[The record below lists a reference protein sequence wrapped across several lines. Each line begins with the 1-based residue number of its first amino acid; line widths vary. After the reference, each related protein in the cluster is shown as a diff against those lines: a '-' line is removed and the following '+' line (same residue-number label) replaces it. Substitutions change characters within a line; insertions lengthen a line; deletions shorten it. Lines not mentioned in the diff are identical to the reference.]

1 MYLVFFHESHVAKET
16 LVPGPVAAQV
26 YFSSQSS
33 QLIEGL
39 DDKAVPVCSL
49 GNSKTVLIS
58 IG

>member
-26 YFSSQSS
+26 YFSSQTS

-39 DDKAVPVCSL
+39 DDKALPVCSL
-49 GNSKTVLIS
+49 GNSCV
-58 IG
+58 